1 MNEQEKFI
9 QQIKSDRDYWLEQT
23 DKTTEEVVDGV
34 IFSLL
39 VMIDGDS
46 STNNFHRRE
55 ITDTHNGKRLDC
67 GYLHELFC
75 AALKGDKQ

>member
-1 MNEQEKFI
+1 MTKQEQFI
-9 QQIKSDRDYWLEQT
+9 EQIKNIKNYWLSVP

-34 IFSLL
+34 LFSLL

-46 STNNFHRRE
+46 GMNDFHPLAIMDME
-55 ITDTHNGKRLDC
+55 DGQQINC

-75 AALKGDKQ
+75 E

>member
-1 MNEQEKFI
+1 MAKQEQFI
-9 QQIKSDRDYWLEQT
+9 EQIKNIKNYWLSVP

-34 IFSLL
+34 LFSLL

-46 STNNFHRRE
+46 GMNDFHPLAIMDME
-55 ITDTHNGKRLDC
+55 DGQQINC

-75 AALKGDKQ
+75 E